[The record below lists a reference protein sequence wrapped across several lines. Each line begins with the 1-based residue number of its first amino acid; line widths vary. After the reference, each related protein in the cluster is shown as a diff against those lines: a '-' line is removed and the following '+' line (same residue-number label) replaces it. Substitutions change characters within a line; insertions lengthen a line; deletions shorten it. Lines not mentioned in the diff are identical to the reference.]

1 MVPCGEEGAALS
13 LSYSIFGKKS
23 SNIYVRSARRE
34 GDEDTNTREGRE
46 GRGAAPLSDGVD
58 GAAAAADRVSN
69 PRARPRGCEEA
80 AAGSREGRREVGRPD
95 ADERTM
101 GERELEDR

>member
-1 MVPCGEEGAALS
+1 MVPCGEEGAAPS
-13 LSYSIFGKKS
+13 LAPSYSIFGKKS

-69 PRARPRGCEEA
+69 PREGKAARLRGGRRWVEGRKE
-80 AAGSREGRREVGRPD
+80 GSREAGC
-95 ADERTM
+95 
-101 GERELEDR
+101 